1 VNTQVDDYTADE
13 RSILLG
19 VARHTLEAAAS
30 GGAPS
35 ELDQQSLPPRL
46 LEMRACFVT
55 LYIESDLRGCTGTLA
70 ARRPLAEE
78 VAYTTVQTA
87 FNDPR
92 FPPVSAVEVPL
103 IRIEISI
110 LTPSCSLKFEL
121 PEQIPQLIR
130 PHIDGVTLKFG
141 MNRST
146 FLPQVWEKISDP
158 MQFLGM
164 LSRKMGLPAEA
175 WRYPGIE
182 VETYQSIS
190 IEEPQHHQAAS

>member
-1 VNTQVDDYTADE
+1 VNTQVDDYTAEE
-13 RSILLG
+13 RTTLLA
-19 VARHTLEAAAS
+19 VARRTLEAATS
-30 GGAPS
+30 GDTSP
-35 ELDQQSLPPRL
+35 ELEYQSLPPRL

-55 LYIESDLRGCTGTLA
+55 LYIDTELRGCTGTLA

-92 FPPVSAVEVPL
+92 FPPVSAAEVPL
-103 IRIEISI
+103 IRIEISV
-110 LTPSCSLKFEL
+110 LTPSRSLKFES

-158 MQFLGM
+158 VQFLGM
-164 LSRKMGLPAEA
+164 LSRKMGLPEEA

-190 IEEPQHHQAAS
+190 IEEPQHLQAAS